1 MIRVHALRTGS
12 VFVRPSQ
19 IIGRAPFRRLRPFLE
34 RGWSAALPILA
45 FLIEH
50 PEGLFLVDSGESPRA
65 MTRGYFPPWHPYFRL
80 AVRFAIADEQA
91 IDVQLRTLGVAPS
104 DLRAVVLT
112 HFHTDHAGG
121 LAHLPPLRTLVSRI
135 EWQLA
140 QGSAGQV
147 RGYFL
152 DHLPHGFRPEFIRF
166 DADPPAPFPRAMAL
180 TSDGAV
186 MIVPTPGHSS
196 GHVSV
201 LVTTPA
207 QRFLIA
213 GDASYTEAA
222 LAARAIDG
230 VCPNPRSARKTLA
243 TIAAFAE
250 ASAAAARPFIY
261 LPAHDPDSEAR
272 LDSAMSG

>member
-12 VFVRPSQ
+12 VFVHPSQ
-19 IIGRAPFRRLRPFLE
+19 IIGRAPFRRLRPLFE
-34 RGWSAALPILA
+34 RRWSEELPILA
-45 FLIEH
+45 FLVEH
-50 PEGLFLVDSGESPRA
+50 PEGPFLVDSGESPRA

-80 AVRFAIADEQA
+80 AVRFAIVDDQA

-121 LAHLPPLRTLVSRI
+121 LAHLPPMRTLVSRI

-140 QGSAGQV
+140 QGTPGQV

-152 DHLPHGFRPEFIRF
+152 DHLPRGFRPEFIRF

-186 MIVPTPGHSS
+186 MIVPTPGHTS

-230 VCPNPRSARKTLA
+230 VSPNPRSARKTLA
-243 TIAAFAE
+243 TIAAFREA
-250 ASAAAARPFIY
+250 ASAHPLIY
-261 LPAHDPDSEAR
+261 LPAHDPESESR
-272 LDSAMSG
+272 LRAHSSG